1 MPTTED
7 DTDDLGRALAVL
19 GPLEARIMRTVWT
32 GSIGQPF
39 VVRDMLVHL
48 PELAYTTVMTT
59 LNRLADKG
67 LLVAEAVPGQ
77 RAHAYRA
84 VGRPA
89 DFLAAVSAQAV
100 KELVDRYGDVA
111 LAAFAAQ
118 LGGLSADQL
127 RRLERLGREE

>member
-1 MPTTED
+1 MSMTED

-32 GSIGQPF
+32 GGIGQPF
-39 VVRDMLVHL
+39 VVRDMLAYF

-84 VGRPA
+84 AGRPA
-89 DFLAAVSAQAV
+89 DFLEAVSAQAV
-100 KELVDRYGDVA
+100 KELVERYGDVA

-118 LGGLSADQL
+118 LDGLSDEQR
-127 RRLERLGREE
+127 RRLERLGRET